1 MNLIIGVVVIGII
14 IAGIAFFMAS
24 KSDSKNTAKEEL
36 QSTAKRES
44 QSRTQ
49 EELQSTA
56 KRESQSR
63 IQGESQGTTQKES
76 QNISIKEEASA
87 DMQAVKQKEQLYHY
101 MTQELQNLF
110 YVYNKEEWNQL
121 KKLGEISQE
130 LYKEKNDIIEGL
142 STVTGRMVKEY
153 FTCVDFREEEGK
165 LVGYVN
171 DIEKLK
177 QVFLQFMMP
186 FYPYYYKE
194 LSEGGLR
201 YTALLHPNTLRLF
214 QQLTGKKF
222 RPGYRNRYTTGVRAF
237 EWDKDRYKVYGK
249 DGYAQAFGAAGGTIG
264 TGSGAF
270 AALLFVLVLFLLYRP
285 TAKRRIAKDR
295 SGSVDSYRQISRIFF
310 FTVIP
315 VIVSSGVYNINSV
328 IDNGIM
334 AHGMESLG
342 RGKEFLALWG
352 IYNNKYMLLV
362 HVPLAM
368 ANSLSSSLIPS
379 LSGAIARKDRKAA
392 IEKTALAIRFAMLI
406 AIPSAVGLT
415 VLSAPVN
422 NLLFRGGNNAE
433 AIRMMMIGASA
444 VIFLSLSTVT
454 NAILQGLNR
463 MNVPVRNALISLAL
477 HVIALYIMLMI
488 FNMGIYSMVFA
499 SILFALFMC
508 ILNAI
513 AIRNTLGYRQE
524 MVKTFLLPAISAAF
538 MGAAAYGVYRG
549 VTLVIHSNVLGTL
562 LAVLVAVAVYGVL
575 LIKLHCIEEDEMY
588 SMPMGRKLT
597 RICRKLHLM

>member
-24 KSDSKNTAKEEL
+24 KSDSKNTTKEEL

-49 EELQSTA
+49 EELQNTA

-101 MTQELQNLF
+101 MTQELQNLVC
-110 YVYNKEEWNQL
+110 VYNKEEWSQL

-142 STVTGRMVKEY
+142 SIITGRMVKEY

-165 LVGYVN
+165 IVGYVN

-222 RPGYRNRYTTGVRAF
+222 RPGYRNRYSTGVRAF

-249 DGYAQAFGAAGGTIG
+249 DGRLLCDAVFDSDGIKEGYGQKKYLDKQHPDWDIVKEGTWKEG
-264 TGSGAF
+264 VFQSGI
-270 AALLFVLVLFLLYRP
+270 LRYEY
-285 TAKRRIAKDR
+285 KK
-295 SGSVDSYRQISRIFF
+295 SVQ
-310 FTVIP
+310 
-315 VIVSSGVYNINSV
+315 
-328 IDNGIM
+328 
-334 AHGMESLG
+334 
-342 RGKEFLALWG
+342 
-352 IYNNKYMLLV
+352 
-362 HVPLAM
+362 
-368 ANSLSSSLIPS
+368 
-379 LSGAIARKDRKAA
+379 
-392 IEKTALAIRFAMLI
+392 
-406 AIPSAVGLT
+406 
-415 VLSAPVN
+415 
-422 NLLFRGGNNAE
+422 
-433 AIRMMMIGASA
+433 
-444 VIFLSLSTVT
+444 
-454 NAILQGLNR
+454 
-463 MNVPVRNALISLAL
+463 
-477 HVIALYIMLMI
+477 
-488 FNMGIYSMVFA
+488 
-499 SILFALFMC
+499 
-508 ILNAI
+508 
-513 AIRNTLGYRQE
+513 
-524 MVKTFLLPAISAAF
+524 
-538 MGAAAYGVYRG
+538 
-549 VTLVIHSNVLGTL
+549 
-562 LAVLVAVAVYGVL
+562 
-575 LIKLHCIEEDEMY
+575 
-588 SMPMGRKLT
+588 
-597 RICRKLHLM
+597 

>member
-24 KSDSKNTAKEEL
+24 KSDSKNTTKEEL

-49 EELQSTA
+49 EELQNTA

-222 RPGYRNRYTTGVRAF
+222 RPGYRNRHTTGVRAF

-249 DGYAQAFGAAGGTIG
+249 DGRLLCDAVFGSDGIKEGYGQKKYLDKQHPEWNIVEEG
-264 TGSGAF
+264 IWKEGVFQSGI
-270 AALLFVLVLFLLYRP
+270 LRYEY
-285 TAKRRIAKDR
+285 KK
-295 SGSVDSYRQISRIFF
+295 SVQ
-310 FTVIP
+310 
-315 VIVSSGVYNINSV
+315 
-328 IDNGIM
+328 
-334 AHGMESLG
+334 
-342 RGKEFLALWG
+342 
-352 IYNNKYMLLV
+352 
-362 HVPLAM
+362 
-368 ANSLSSSLIPS
+368 
-379 LSGAIARKDRKAA
+379 
-392 IEKTALAIRFAMLI
+392 
-406 AIPSAVGLT
+406 
-415 VLSAPVN
+415 
-422 NLLFRGGNNAE
+422 
-433 AIRMMMIGASA
+433 
-444 VIFLSLSTVT
+444 
-454 NAILQGLNR
+454 
-463 MNVPVRNALISLAL
+463 
-477 HVIALYIMLMI
+477 
-488 FNMGIYSMVFA
+488 
-499 SILFALFMC
+499 
-508 ILNAI
+508 
-513 AIRNTLGYRQE
+513 
-524 MVKTFLLPAISAAF
+524 
-538 MGAAAYGVYRG
+538 
-549 VTLVIHSNVLGTL
+549 
-562 LAVLVAVAVYGVL
+562 
-575 LIKLHCIEEDEMY
+575 
-588 SMPMGRKLT
+588 
-597 RICRKLHLM
+597 

>member
-56 KRESQSR
+56 KREPQSR

-249 DGYAQAFGAAGGTIG
+249 DGRLLCDAVFGSDGIKEGYGQKKYLDKQHPEWNIVEEG
-264 TGSGAF
+264 IWKEGVFQSGI
-270 AALLFVLVLFLLYRP
+270 LRYEY
-285 TAKRRIAKDR
+285 KK
-295 SGSVDSYRQISRIFF
+295 SVQ
-310 FTVIP
+310 
-315 VIVSSGVYNINSV
+315 
-328 IDNGIM
+328 
-334 AHGMESLG
+334 
-342 RGKEFLALWG
+342 
-352 IYNNKYMLLV
+352 
-362 HVPLAM
+362 
-368 ANSLSSSLIPS
+368 
-379 LSGAIARKDRKAA
+379 
-392 IEKTALAIRFAMLI
+392 
-406 AIPSAVGLT
+406 
-415 VLSAPVN
+415 
-422 NLLFRGGNNAE
+422 
-433 AIRMMMIGASA
+433 
-444 VIFLSLSTVT
+444 
-454 NAILQGLNR
+454 
-463 MNVPVRNALISLAL
+463 
-477 HVIALYIMLMI
+477 
-488 FNMGIYSMVFA
+488 
-499 SILFALFMC
+499 
-508 ILNAI
+508 
-513 AIRNTLGYRQE
+513 
-524 MVKTFLLPAISAAF
+524 
-538 MGAAAYGVYRG
+538 
-549 VTLVIHSNVLGTL
+549 
-562 LAVLVAVAVYGVL
+562 
-575 LIKLHCIEEDEMY
+575 
-588 SMPMGRKLT
+588 
-597 RICRKLHLM
+597 

>member
-24 KSDSKNTAKEEL
+24 KSDSKNTTKEEL

-49 EELQSTA
+49 EELQNTA

-101 MTQELQNLF
+101 MTQELQNLVC
-110 YVYNKEEWNQL
+110 VYNKEEWSQL

-142 STVTGRMVKEY
+142 STITGRMVKEY
-153 FTCVDFREEEGK
+153 FACVDFREEEGK

-222 RPGYRNRYTTGVRAF
+222 RPGYRNRYSTGVRAF

-249 DGYAQAFGAAGGTIG
+249 DGRLLCDAVFDSDGIKEGYGQKKYLDKQHPDWDIVKEGTWKEG
-264 TGSGAF
+264 VFQSGI
-270 AALLFVLVLFLLYRP
+270 LRYEY
-285 TAKRRIAKDR
+285 KK
-295 SGSVDSYRQISRIFF
+295 SVQ
-310 FTVIP
+310 
-315 VIVSSGVYNINSV
+315 
-328 IDNGIM
+328 
-334 AHGMESLG
+334 
-342 RGKEFLALWG
+342 
-352 IYNNKYMLLV
+352 
-362 HVPLAM
+362 
-368 ANSLSSSLIPS
+368 
-379 LSGAIARKDRKAA
+379 
-392 IEKTALAIRFAMLI
+392 
-406 AIPSAVGLT
+406 
-415 VLSAPVN
+415 
-422 NLLFRGGNNAE
+422 
-433 AIRMMMIGASA
+433 
-444 VIFLSLSTVT
+444 
-454 NAILQGLNR
+454 
-463 MNVPVRNALISLAL
+463 
-477 HVIALYIMLMI
+477 
-488 FNMGIYSMVFA
+488 
-499 SILFALFMC
+499 
-508 ILNAI
+508 
-513 AIRNTLGYRQE
+513 
-524 MVKTFLLPAISAAF
+524 
-538 MGAAAYGVYRG
+538 
-549 VTLVIHSNVLGTL
+549 
-562 LAVLVAVAVYGVL
+562 
-575 LIKLHCIEEDEMY
+575 
-588 SMPMGRKLT
+588 
-597 RICRKLHLM
+597 